1 MTADLSGRIAL
12 VAGTGGGLVE
22 AASAALTSAG
32 ADVTVAGHDE
42 APAEAVQRVIA
53 TGGRIDVLVN
63 VADDLPTGSF
73 QDTSPD
79 DLTARVESILTGTFE
94 RCQHAGGQML
104 SQSGGTIVNLM
115 SGSPAGGGGSTVAAT
130 LRGGLVGMTKVLG
143 TEWVRRGVRV
153 VALSVGPDP
162 RTGDPVGADKVGNVV
177 TYLCS
182 DGASFITGSHVRAG
196 EDFGP

>member
-1 MTADLSGRIAL
+1 MTADLQGRIAL
-12 VAGTGGGLVE
+12 VAGGGSLVE

-32 ADVTVAGHDE
+32 ADVTVAESDE
-42 APAEAVQRVIA
+42 APADAVQRVV
-53 TGGRIDVLVN
+53 GSSGRLDILVN
-63 VADDLPTGSF
+63 VADGLPSGPFQEADPSDLA
-73 QDTSPD
+73 D
-79 DLTARVESILTGTFE
+79 RVEAILTGTFE

-104 SQSGGTIVNLM
+104 GGSGGTIVNLM
-115 SGSPAGGGGSTVAAT
+115 SGSPSGADGSTVAAT

-153 VALSVGPDP
+153 VAVSVGPDP
-162 RTGDPVGADKVGNVV
+162 RTGSPVAADKVGNVV
-177 TYLCS
+177 AYLCS